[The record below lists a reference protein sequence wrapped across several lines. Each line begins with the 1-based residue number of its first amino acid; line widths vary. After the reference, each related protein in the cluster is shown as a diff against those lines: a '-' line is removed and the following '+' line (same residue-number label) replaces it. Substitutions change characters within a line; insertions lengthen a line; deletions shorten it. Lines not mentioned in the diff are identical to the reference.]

1 MKQIKLS
8 YATGKANAAN
18 GTTRNDAELA
28 ENIIKGIE
36 VIGSTIRD
44 IYAKG
49 AEAIRERRQ
58 IIKEEIES
66 TIKEYKIH
74 QTLYTLLFENN

>member
-49 AEAIRERRQ
+49 AEAIQLLQTRYQQERQSRLHHCSGYRNTRTDCIQ
-58 IIKEEIES
+58 VV
-66 TIKEYKIH
+66 
-74 QTLYTLLFENN
+74 

>member
-58 IIKEEIES
+58 IIKEEIPMRS
-66 TIKEYKIH
+66 
-74 QTLYTLLFENN
+74 Q